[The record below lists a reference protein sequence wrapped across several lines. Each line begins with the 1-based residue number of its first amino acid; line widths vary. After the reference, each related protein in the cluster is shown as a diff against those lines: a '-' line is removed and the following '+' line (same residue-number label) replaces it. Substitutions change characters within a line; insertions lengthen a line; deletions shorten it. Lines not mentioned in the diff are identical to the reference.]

1 MTPAPQGFLNLV
13 LHAHLP
19 YVRHPEYPD
28 FLEEDWFYEAIT
40 ETYVPL
46 LDMMERLAGE
56 NVHFRL
62 TMSLTPPLCNMLADE
77 LLMSR
82 YRVKLNALIEL
93 AEKEVLRTRQL
104 PAARS
109 EERRVGKECR
119 SRWSPYH

>member
-62 TMSLTPPLCNMLADE
+62 TLETPPPTNL
-77 LLMSR
+77 
-82 YRVKLNALIEL
+82 
-93 AEKEVLRTRQL
+93 
-104 PAARS
+104 
-109 EERRVGKECR
+109 
-119 SRWSPYH
+119 

>member
-93 AEKEVLRTRQL
+93 AEKEDWFYEAITETYVPLL
-104 PAARS
+104 D
-109 EERRVGKECR
+109 
-119 SRWSPYH
+119 

>member
-56 NVHFRL
+56 NVEEKRRRHRL
-62 TMSLTPPLCNMLADE
+62 PLRLSGFSLKPGSFPSPDQTRIENLEEGRRAVEGGDE
-77 LLMSR
+77 SR
-82 YRVKLNALIEL
+82 SA
-93 AEKEVLRTRQL
+93 
-104 PAARS
+104 P
-109 EERRVGKECR
+109 
-119 SRWSPYH
+119 